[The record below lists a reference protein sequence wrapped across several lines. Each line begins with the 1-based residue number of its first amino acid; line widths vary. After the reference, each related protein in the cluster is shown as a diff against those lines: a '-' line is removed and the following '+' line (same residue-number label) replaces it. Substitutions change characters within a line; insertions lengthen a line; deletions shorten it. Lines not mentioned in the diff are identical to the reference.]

1 MKTPRAP
8 ANPDIDPVR
17 AIAPHLHAPEDLIRC
32 AAARALGALGDESA
46 APALAGALMDEDPDV
61 RSDSMAALVHR
72 ARPQD
77 AAAIRRSL
85 QSDPVG
91 EVKTAAIQALCRLED
106 EASIALLRALA
117 KDRCETEVAWEDGSW
132 DDWLDVQVAAIDAL
146 GRMNAG
152 GAVDDLIEA
161 RSDESGQ
168 DLDHAVF
175 AGLARMP
182 GRGVATLLGFLG
194 DGDAR
199 VRQRA
204 LAALSN
210 AGCDLLAPV
219 RDNLVHDPSP
229 SVRQLAIDCF
239 DDDTALSALALKDP
253 AASVRRA
260 ALARIA
266 LARPDMARLALSDPD
281 EDVRAIALEAMAP
294 VAEPA
299 LAADVKAWLRTADS
313 RLAVACAAVLPGLAG
328 VEALDA
334 LRDAASDGERPP
346 EVRIAALRSL
356 GEIGTEEAAAVL
368 RSAAVDPARQVR
380 LAAFAAL
387 AVLART
393 APDPL
398 GGRAREVLTDA
409 ARGDL
414 RVEQSAQTTTG
425 IGDISTPGASP
436 TEQSGA
442 GPIAITPEGDI
453 VPADTRVPG
462 ALGGAEDGPYP
473 RSTLEAIQA
482 RSVQVTGAPV
492 ALDDA
497 ARSSERHKRVGRRRV
512 PVDGTDDIAA
522 DVRRMALR
530 MAADCAGDGI
540 DESLAEAA
548 ESATPDIAVAA
559 FEAIARRAAAMPLA
573 PGLVALLIRSLERDD
588 PLVRA
593 AAARA
598 LANATDAA
606 ARHLAPLLDDP
617 DPAVRTVA
625 MAVVAPIHP
634 EKVTAGFRD
643 PSPLVRRATVD
654 ALVPGGDRA
663 VLEKG
668 LRMFVEGGR
677 TDSLADACRRYAE
690 ARQVL
695 IGMLGA
701 PELSRQT
708 ILTILEALACAADPD

>member
-1 MKTPRAP
+1 MRH
-8 ANPDIDPVR
+8 PDRDPVR

-46 APALAGALMDEDPDV
+46 APALVDALMDEDPDV

-72 ARPQD
+72 ARPRD

-85 QSDPVG
+85 ESDPVG
-91 EVKTAAIQALCRLED
+91 EVKIAAIQALCRLQD
-106 EASIALLRALA
+106 EASIALLQALA
-117 KDRCETEVAWEDGSW
+117 KDRCEADVAWEHGSW

-161 RSDESGQ
+161 RADESGQ

-175 AGLARMP
+175 AALARMP

-194 DGDAR
+194 DGNAR

-204 LAALSN
+204 LAALSD
-210 AGCDLLAPV
+210 AGRDLLAPV

-229 SVRQLAIDCF
+229 AVRQLAVDCF
-239 DDDTALSALALKDP
+239 DPGDAALSDLALKDP
-253 AASVRRA
+253 AAPVRRVA
-260 ALARIA
+260 FARIA
-266 LARPDMARLALSDPD
+266 PSRPDMARLALSDPD

-294 VAEPA
+294 VAEPV

-346 EVRIAALRSL
+346 EVRIATLRSL

-393 APDPL
+393 APDPV
-398 GGRAREVLTDA
+398 GDRARGVLTDA
-409 ARGDL
+409 VCGAVRA
-414 RVEQSAQTTTG
+414 EQSAQTTAA
-425 IGDISTPGASP
+425 IEDISTLAASK

-453 VPADTRVPG
+453 VPADTRAPG

-482 RSVQVTGAPV
+482 RSVQVTGAAV
-492 ALDDA
+492 ASDDA
-497 ARSSERHKRVGRRRV
+497 ARSSERHRRVGRRRV

-548 ESATPDIAVAA
+548 ESAAPDIAVAA

-617 DPAVRTVA
+617 DAAVRAVA
-625 MAVVAPIHP
+625 VTAVAPIHP

-643 PSPLVRRATVD
+643 SSPLVRRATVD

-701 PELSRQT
+701 PELSGQT
-708 ILTILEALACAADPD
+708 ILTILEPLACAADPD

>member
-1 MKTPRAP
+1 MRPTRH
-8 ANPDIDPVR
+8 PDGDPVR
-17 AIAPHLHAPEDLIRC
+17 AIAPHLRASEDLIRC
-32 AAARALGALGDESA
+32 AAARALGALGDEDA
-46 APALAGALMDEDPDV
+46 APALVDALMDEDPDV
-61 RSDSMAALVHR
+61 RSDSMAALAR
-72 ARPQD
+72 CARPED

-85 QSDPVG
+85 KSDPVG
-91 EVKTAAIQALCRLED
+91 DVKIAAIQALCRLKD
-106 EASIALLRALA
+106 EASIALLQALA
-117 KDRCETEVAWEDGSW
+117 KDRCEADVAWEHGSW
-132 DDWLDVQVAAIDAL
+132 DNWLDVQVATIDAL

-161 RSDESGQ
+161 RADEAGQ
-168 DLDHAVF
+168 ELDHAVF
-175 AGLARMP
+175 AALARIP
-182 GRGVATLLGFLG
+182 GRGVATVLGSLG
-194 DGDAR
+194 DRDAR

-210 AGCDLLAPV
+210 TGRHLLAPV
-219 RDNLVHDPSP
+219 RERLVHDPSP
-229 SVRQLAIDCF
+229 SVRQLAMDCF
-239 DDDTALSALALKDP
+239 EPGDAALSDLALKDP
-253 AASVRRA
+253 AASVRHA

-266 LARPDMARLALSDPD
+266 PLRPDTARLALSDPD
-281 EDVRAIALEAMAP
+281 EDVRAIALEAIAP
-294 VAEPA
+294 APEPA
-299 LAADVKAWLRTADS
+299 LAADVKAWLRTADG
-313 RLAVACAAVLPGLAG
+313 RLAVACAAALPGLAG
-328 VEALDA
+328 VGALDA
-334 LRDAASDGERPP
+334 LRDAVSDGERPP

-393 APDPL
+393 APDPV
-398 GGRAREVLTDA
+398 GGRARRVLTDA

-425 IGDISTPGASP
+425 IGDTSTPGASK
-436 TEQSGA
+436 TGQSGA

-453 VPADTRVPG
+453 VPADTLAPG
-462 ALGGAEDGPYP
+462 ALGGAGDGPYP

-482 RSVQVTGAPV
+482 RSVHVTGAPV

-497 ARSSERHKRVGRRRV
+497 ARSSERHRRVGRRRV

-548 ESATPDIAVAA
+548 GSAAPDIAVAA
-559 FEAIARRAAAMPLA
+559 FEAIARRAAAMPLT
-573 PGLVALLIRSLERDD
+573 PGLVALLIRSLECDD

-598 LANATDAA
+598 LANTTDAA

-617 DPAVRTVA
+617 DAAVRAVA
-625 MAVVAPIHP
+625 VTAVAPIHP
-634 EKVTAGFRD
+634 GKVMAGFRD
-643 PSPLVRRATVD
+643 PSPLVRRAAVD
-654 ALVPGGDRA
+654 ALAPGGDRA
-663 VLEKG
+663 VLEEG
-668 LRMFVEGGR
+668 LRMLVEGGHA
-677 TDSLADACRRYAE
+677 DSLADACRRYTE